1 MSLKVKILLGL
12 GILVVLIA
20 VLVVGGKKA
29 TRSFFYP
36 ELPSLPPVVAQ
47 STEELLARL
56 QPVLEQKAPEVAR
69 VLQPGISDEQI
80 QALES
85 KGKFHL
91 SGELKALYRW
101 HDGMSTNGWLNFIP
115 GHFFYPLEEVVA
127 GRLALEAQVKANTR
141 AQRAAFEIFAGH
153 TKSWVMILDDGAGDG
168 YFYDPERNSFFY
180 HFAETANY
188 QWYPSLRNFLAGVIE
203 CYETGAF
210 YSTNIVNS
218 VRLEE
223 DYERSAKIWKRLT
236 ANNYLDEVTAR
247 TFVDDFCATFLAVR
261 SKP

>member
-12 GILVVLIA
+12 GVAVVLIA

-36 ELPSLPPVVAQ
+36 EIPTLPPVVAQ
-47 STEELLARL
+47 STEELLSRL
-56 QPVLEQKAPEVAR
+56 QPLLEQKAPEVAR

-85 KGKFHL
+85 KGRFRL

-101 HDGMSTNGWLNFIP
+101 HNGMSTNGWLNFIP
-115 GHFFYPLEEVVA
+115 GHFFHPLEEVVA
-127 GRLALEAQVKANTR
+127 GRLGLEAQVKANTR

-153 TKSWVMILDDGAGDG
+153 TKTWVMILDDGAGDG
-168 YFYDPERNSFFY
+168 YFFDPERNSFFY
-180 HFAETANY
+180 HFAETASY

-203 CYETGAF
+203 CYETDAF
-210 YSTNIVNS
+210 YSTNVTNS

-223 DYERSAKIWKRLT
+223 DYERSAKVLNRFG
-236 ANNYLDEVTAR
+236 ASNYTQE
-247 TFVDDFCATFLAVR
+247 
-261 SKP
+261 